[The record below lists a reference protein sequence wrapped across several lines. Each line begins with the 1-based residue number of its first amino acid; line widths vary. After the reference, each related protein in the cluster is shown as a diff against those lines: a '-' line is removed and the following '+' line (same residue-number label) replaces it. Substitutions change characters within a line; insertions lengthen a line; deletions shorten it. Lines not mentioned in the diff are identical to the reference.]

1 MSASLILDCRGTRNI
16 IFNAN
21 FRFKG
26 EQNLNNLTTI
36 TSSPGN
42 IWTRQV
48 LDLIPPGEGME
59 LRLVFEA
66 KILDPSIPSHVAV
79 DDISF
84 KKSCLYDARIYYLAY
99 IKR

>member
-1 MSASLILDCRGTRNI
+1 MRVLFWIVAVPRNI
-16 IFNAN
+16 FFNAI

-48 LDLIPPGEGME
+48 LDLIAPGEGME

-84 KKSCLYDARIYYLAY
+84 KKTCL
-99 IKR
+99 

>member
-1 MSASLILDCRGTRNI
+1 
-16 IFNAN
+16 
-21 FRFKG
+21 
-26 EQNLNNLTTI
+26 
-36 TSSPGN
+36 
-42 IWTRQV
+42 
-48 LDLIPPGEGME
+48 ME

-99 IKR
+99 IGR